1 MSYPWL
7 ARLTRSST
15 RLAAHLYAEHLLDR
29 ENYSEWLVS
38 NLENSSEARLP
49 MWMLVTQLY
58 WKDLLKLRRYGR
70 RLVTALISHHHL
82 VSTPKLLTRP
92 QDIHA
97 VADI

>member
-1 MSYPWL
+1 M
-7 ARLTRSST
+7 
-15 RLAAHLYAEHLLDR
+15 YAEHLLDR

-49 MWMLVTQLY
+49 MWMLITQLY

-82 VSTPKLLTRP
+82 VSSSHTPITRP
-92 QDIHA
+92 QDTHA
-97 VADI
+97 AADI